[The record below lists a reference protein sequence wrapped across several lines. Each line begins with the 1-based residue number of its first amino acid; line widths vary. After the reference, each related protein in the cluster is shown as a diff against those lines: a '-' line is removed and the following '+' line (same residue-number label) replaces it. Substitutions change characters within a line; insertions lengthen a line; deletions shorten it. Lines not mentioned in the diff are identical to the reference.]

1 MKIIIAF
8 NEIKW
13 DNSLKCNVMFRNNKK
28 SSKNSK
34 DSYKCPKKIYVM
46 LKKNLIF
53 LKYLFESGAFFVS
66 NTLLRKRAFRK

>member
-13 DNSLKCNVMFRNNKK
+13 DNLLKCNVMFRNNKI

-34 DSYKCPKKIYVM
+34 DSYKCPKKYVL

-53 LKYLFESGAFFVS
+53 PKYLFESGAFFVS

>member
-13 DNSLKCNVMFRNNKK
+13 DNLLKCNVMFRNNKK

-34 DSYKCPKKIYVM
+34 DSYKCPKKYM
-46 LKKNLIF
+46 LC
-53 LKYLFESGAFFVS
+53 
-66 NTLLRKRAFRK
+66 

>member
-13 DNSLKCNVMFRNNKK
+13 DNLLKCNVMFRNNKK

-46 LKKNLIF
+46 LKK
-53 LKYLFESGAFFVS
+53 KS
-66 NTLLRKRAFRK
+66 NFS